1 VLKLGYKLMSEEHGP
16 NDLVRNAA
24 RAEEAGFAFAA
35 ISDHFSPWLEEQGH
49 APLAWPVLG
58 AIAHATNQIGL
69 MTAVTCPLVRYHPAV
84 IAQGAAT
91 LGLLCGSRFTLG
103 LGSGERL
110 NEHIIGAG
118 WPGRVERRERFGEA
132 IDIIQGL
139 LSGTL
144 TNYRGRYYQRDN
156 ARLFDRPESEVPVAL
171 AAGGPHAARLAGEK
185 GEALIATEPRSDL
198 SRLTRQAAET
208 DPVMPK
214 FPCVMPLAKTRP
226 KQPRTASS
234 AGPLLGG
241 QSWPSCPIPKGSPRR
256 AGTSRRLPLPRLSP
270 AARSPSAI
278 WTLSAATSM
287 PVLIISS

>member
-84 IAQGAAT
+84 IAQSAAT

-110 NEHIIGAG
+110 NEHVVGAG

-139 LSGTL
+139 LGGAL
-144 TNYRGRYYQRDN
+144 TNYRGRYYQLDN
-156 ARLFDRPESEVPVAL
+156 ARLFDRPESKVPIAI
-171 AAGGPHAARLAGEK
+171 ATGGPHAARLAGEK
-185 GEALIATEPRSDL
+185 GDALIATEPRSEL
-198 SRLTRQAAET
+198 VEAYEASGGNGPRYAEVR
-208 DPVMPK
+208 P
-214 FPCVMPLAKTRP
+214 AKTRP
-226 KQPRTASS
+226 KQLRTASS
-234 AGPLLGG
+234 AGPSRGG
-241 QSWPSCPIPKGSPRR
+241 QSWPSCPTPKGSPRR
-256 AGTSRRLPLPRLSP
+256 ARTSRRMPLPRLSP
-270 AARSPSAI
+270 AARSPSVI
-278 WTLSAATSM
+278 WTLFGATSM
-287 PVLIISS
+287 PGLIISS